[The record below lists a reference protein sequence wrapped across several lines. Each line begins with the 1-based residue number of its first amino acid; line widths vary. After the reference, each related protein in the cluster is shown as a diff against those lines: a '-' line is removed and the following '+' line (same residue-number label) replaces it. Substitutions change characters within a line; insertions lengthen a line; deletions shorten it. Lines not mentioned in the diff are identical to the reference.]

1 MKKLILNS
9 LFFFGFLL
17 ILSTNLS
24 AQNLQFNQAI
34 FNTYGPGNA
43 DGNQSTPIF
52 TGSLVVGAN
61 QVLKITS
68 WSCSSLNCINSSVST
83 TPSLYLGLL
92 AINDFHYL
100 GSSLDPKEL
109 WLPTGS
115 YSIKGYEYNTVTL
128 GGSFRGLISGIL
140 YDIVP

>member
-1 MKKLILNS
+1 MKKTIFYL
-9 LFFFGFLL
+9 FLL
-17 ILSTNLS
+17 GCAIFKPNKNIFG
-24 AQNLQFNQAI
+24 QNLQFNQAV

-43 DGNQSTPIF
+43 DGNQSTPMF

-68 WSCSSLNCINSSVST
+68 VNCSSINAILGGST
-83 TPSLYLGLL
+83 SPQLTLGILG
-92 AINDFHYL
+92 INDFHYML
-100 GSSLDPKEL
+100 STSNQMEV

-115 YSIKGYEYNTVTL
+115 YTIKGFELANASSGVFK
-128 GGSFRGLISGIL
+128 GMISGIL

>member
-43 DGNQSTPIF
+43 DGNQITPMF

-68 WSCSSLNCINSSVST
+68 STCSSLNAIMGGTNIG
-83 TPSLYLGLL
+83 PYIGYLL
-92 AINDFHYL
+92 INDIYQLL
-100 GSSLDPKEL
+100 GNQSEL
-109 WLPTGS
+109 WLPAGI
-115 YSIKGYEYNTVTL
+115 YSINGIEYGVGVTGIFKGV
-128 GGSFRGLISGIL
+128 ISGIL

>member
-24 AQNLQFNQAI
+24 AQNLQFNQVVHY
-34 FNTYGPGNA
+34 TYGPGNA
-43 DGNQSTPIF
+43 DGNTQTPMF
-52 TGSLVVGAN
+52 TGTLIVGPS

-68 WSCSSLNCINSSVST
+68 AGCSSINAIMSGTQVLVAGLILIDDNIST
-83 TPSLYLGLL
+83 TSTDIWLPSGTYPVAG
-92 AINDFHYL
+92 HEL
-100 GSSLDPKEL
+100 GS
-109 WLPTGS
+109 
-115 YSIKGYEYNTVTL
+115 TVTS
-128 GGSFRGLISGIL
+128 GSFKGLISGIL

>member
-43 DGNQSTPIF
+43 DGNQSTPMF

-68 WSCSSLNCINSSVST
+68 STCSSLNAIMGGTNIG
-83 TPSLYLGLL
+83 PYIGYLL
-92 AINDFHYL
+92 INDIYQLL
-100 GSSLDPKEL
+100 GNQSEL
-109 WLPTGS
+109 WLPAGI
-115 YSIKGYEYNTVTL
+115 YSINGIEFGGGVNGVFKGAL
-128 GGSFRGLISGIL
+128 SGIL